1 MGITNIKINFMNVLV
16 FPIII
21 GYAIQ
26 NGIYIYYRFLEEV
39 DVAHAL
45 VKVGPPVIASTLTT
59 LLGWSVLLLAE
70 HRGIHSI
77 GLAASIGI
85 ATTLVIAL
93 TLLPSIL
100 EKYLKK
106 TTPIPINLKGI
117 SEEPSVS
124 LPEPNEVQESRFVE
138 EFLEFQE
145 ANSLELPEKKPKV
158 TKAPKEI
165 KTKETKAKKEP
176 LSKKTVSK
184 KKKSVKKSS

>member
-1 MGITNIKINFMNVLV
+1 MNVLV

-45 VKVGPPVIASTLTT
+45 VKVGPAVIASTLTT
-59 LLGWSVLLLAE
+59 LVGWSVLLLAE
-70 HRGIHSI
+70 HRGLHSI

-85 ATTLVIAL
+85 STTLVIAL

-106 TTPIPINLKGI
+106 TSPIPSILKGI

-124 LPEPNEVQESRFVE
+124 IPEPNEIQESRFVE
-138 EFLEFQE
+138 DFLEFQE
-145 ANSLELPEKKPKV
+145 ANSMELPEKKLKV
-158 TKAPKEI
+158 TKVASAPKEI
-165 KTKETKAKKEP
+165 KTKDTKTKKEP
-176 LSKKTVSK
+176 ASKKTASK